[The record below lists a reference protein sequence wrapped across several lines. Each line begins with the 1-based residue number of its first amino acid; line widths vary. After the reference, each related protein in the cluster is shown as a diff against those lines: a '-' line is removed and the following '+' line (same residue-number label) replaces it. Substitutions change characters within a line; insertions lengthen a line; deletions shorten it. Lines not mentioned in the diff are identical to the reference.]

1 MVVVFLEISFKLIVV
16 LVISLPFVITSSGWL
31 SLLLC
36 LLRFA
41 VIGSRFSREKL
52 KLDFQGGLERRKFN
66 LAGLTTR
73 QPTQLQSNM

>member
-16 LVISLPFVITSSGWL
+16 LVISLPFVITSSGY
-31 SLLLC
+31 LLLC
-36 LLRFA
+36 LLCFA
-41 VIGSRFSREKL
+41 VIGSRLSREKL

-73 QPTQLQSNM
+73 QPTPLQSNM